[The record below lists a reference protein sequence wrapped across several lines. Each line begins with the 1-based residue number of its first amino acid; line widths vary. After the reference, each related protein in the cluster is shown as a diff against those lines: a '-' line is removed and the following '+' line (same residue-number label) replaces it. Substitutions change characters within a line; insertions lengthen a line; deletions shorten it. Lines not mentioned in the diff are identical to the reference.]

1 MKHITNFR
9 IFESVEPYPYE
20 FDESENCYSFSDGKN
35 KFEVEF
41 SYIAEDDLYDL
52 KWFLDKNGIYTYDIV
67 NSNIYRLLNTIMG
80 KILRDFIEKND
91 DCRHILIHGMS
102 KRNEKSEITQR
113 TNVYYRFLK
122 NNPIYGWDLDRYQN
136 EIYLD
141 KKED

>member
-1 MKHITNFR
+1 
-9 IFESVEPYPYE
+9 
-20 FDESENCYSFSDGKN
+20 
-35 KFEVEF
+35 
-41 SYIAEDDLYDL
+41 
-52 KWFLDKNGIYTYDIV
+52 
-67 NSNIYRLLNTIMG
+67 
-80 KILRDFIEKND
+80 
-91 DCRHILIHGMS
+91 MS